1 MHPGTARFGPL
12 GFLRHVYPLYRLQS
26 ALNLKENCMKPLTPA
41 QRQFLKG
48 LAHARQPVVMI
59 GNQGLT
65 AAVLKE
71 VDLALNAH
79 ELVKIK
85 AATDE
90 PDTRRAW
97 MEEICATTGAAP
109 VQQIGKVLVI
119 YRAAAKPVI
128 VLPG

>member
-1 MHPGTARFGPL
+1 
-12 GFLRHVYPLYRLQS
+12 
-26 ALNLKENCMKPLTPA
+26 MKPLTPA

-48 LAHARQPVVMI
+48 LAHTRQPVVMI

-79 ELVKIK
+79 ELIKIK

-97 MEEICATTGAAP
+97 MEEICKTAGAAP
-109 VQQIGKVLVI
+109 VQQIGKVLVV

-128 VLPG
+128 ILPR

>member
-1 MHPGTARFGPL
+1 
-12 GFLRHVYPLYRLQS
+12 
-26 ALNLKENCMKPLTPA
+26 MKSLTPA

-65 AAVLKE
+65 PAVLKE

-79 ELVKIK
+79 ELIKIK

-90 PDTRRAW
+90 PETRRAW
-97 MEEICATTGAAP
+97 LAEICAATGAEP

-128 VLPG
+128 ALPG

>member
-1 MHPGTARFGPL
+1 
-12 GFLRHVYPLYRLQS
+12 
-26 ALNLKENCMKPLTPA
+26 MKSLSPA

-65 AAVLKE
+65 PAVLKE

-79 ELVKIK
+79 ELIKIK
-85 AATDE
+85 AASDE

-97 MEEICATTGAAP
+97 MEEICSATGASP

-119 YRAAAKPVI
+119 YRAAAKAVI
-128 VLPG
+128 ALPG

>member
-1 MHPGTARFGPL
+1 
-12 GFLRHVYPLYRLQS
+12 
-26 ALNLKENCMKPLTPA
+26 MKSLTPA

-71 VDLALNAH
+71 IDLALSAH
-79 ELVKIK
+79 ELIKIK
-85 AATDE
+85 ASSDDPE
-90 PDTRRAW
+90 TRRAW
-97 MEEICATTGAAP
+97 QDEISTATGAAS
-109 VQQIGKVLVI
+109 VQLIGKVLVI

-128 VLPG
+128 VLPR

>member
-1 MHPGTARFGPL
+1 
-12 GFLRHVYPLYRLQS
+12 
-26 ALNLKENCMKPLTPA
+26 MKSLTPA

-48 LAHARQPVVMI
+48 LAHTRQPVVMI

-71 VDLALNAH
+71 VDHALSAH
-79 ELVKIK
+79 ELIKIK
-85 AATDE
+85 AASNDL
-90 PDTRRAW
+90 DTRRAW
-97 MEEICATTGAAP
+97 LAEICAATGAAP

-128 VLPG
+128 ALPG

>member
-1 MHPGTARFGPL
+1 
-12 GFLRHVYPLYRLQS
+12 
-26 ALNLKENCMKPLTPA
+26 MKSLTPA
-41 QRQFLKG
+41 QRQYLKG
-48 LAHARQPVVMI
+48 LAHTRQPVVMI

-71 VDLALNAH
+71 IDLALSAH
-79 ELVKIK
+79 ELIKIK
-85 AATDE
+85 AASNE
-90 PDTRRAW
+90 PDARSAW
-97 MEEICATTGAAP
+97 LDEICATTGAAS